1 MPVFHPTEICL
12 LLRCRRVASVQA
24 VSVCVV
30 YSLSVDDFHTV
41 LKEFPDVRNLME
53 TVANERLAMIRSVVE
68 ENSFGACSGSSD
80 EAVDQARQ
88 DVTLA
93 KHLTPI
99 SEQESDYAN
108 AEDIV

>member
-1 MPVFHPTEICL
+1 M
-12 LLRCRRVASVQA
+12 QA

-30 YSLSVDDFHTV
+30 YSLSVEDFHTV
-41 LKEFPDVRNLME
+41 LKEFPDVRKLME

-68 ENSFGACSGSSD
+68 ENSFGACSGSD
-80 EAVDQARQ
+80 EAVDQGRQ

-99 SEQESDYAN
+99 SEQGSDYAN